1 MTTARMGN
9 AAPLLLPAGFAH
21 PARNVEALGVEPG
34 MRVAD
39 FGSGSGA
46 YVMAIAAQLEGMG
59 HVYAIDV
66 QKDLLRRTLTEAE
79 AKGYKNVEIVWG
91 DLEKEQGSKIANESL
106 DMVLISNL
114 LFQVEDKKRVV
125 MEAKRIVRP
134 LGRVAIIDWTESFG
148 NMGPH
153 KDHVVTKKE
162 AYDLALEAGLLFVS
176 EFEAGAHHYGLIF
189 RKNTNVRV

>member
-21 PARNVEALGVEPG
+21 PTRNIEALGIEPG
-34 MRVAD
+34 MRIAD

-46 YVMAIAAQLEGMG
+46 YVIGIAKKLEGIG
-59 HVYAIDV
+59 HVYAVDV
-66 QKDLLRRTLTEAE
+66 QKDLLRRTLTEA
-79 AKGYKNVEIVWG
+79 ADKGFSNVEIVWG
-91 DLEKEQGSKIANESL
+91 DLEKDHGSKIADESL
-106 DMVLISNL
+106 DLVLISNL

-125 MEAKRIVRP
+125 TEAKRIVRP
-134 LGRVAIIDWTESFG
+134 LARVAIIDWTESFG

-153 KDHVVTKKE
+153 TDRVVTKKE

-189 RKNTNVRV
+189 RKNTIVRV